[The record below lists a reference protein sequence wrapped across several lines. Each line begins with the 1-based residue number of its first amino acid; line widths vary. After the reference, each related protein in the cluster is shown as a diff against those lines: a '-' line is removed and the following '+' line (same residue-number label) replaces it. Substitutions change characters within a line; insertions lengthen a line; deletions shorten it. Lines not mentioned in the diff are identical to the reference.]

1 MILNTLDFLNFFYL
15 YIFQIHFASFVEN
28 IVECVTELN
37 RQVSLGRIRCYGVSN
52 YGPKNLKDFLEAG
65 GKPISNQV
73 TMNLYN
79 PYMNPSTVEI
89 TRNSTPT
96 ITIGMFGAIVN
107 INYSINKIYV
117 IKQKTKYSTI

>member
-1 MILNTLDFLNFFYL
+1 
-15 YIFQIHFASFVEN
+15 
-28 IVECVTELN
+28 
-37 RQVSLGRIRCYGVSN
+37 VSLGRIRCYGVSN